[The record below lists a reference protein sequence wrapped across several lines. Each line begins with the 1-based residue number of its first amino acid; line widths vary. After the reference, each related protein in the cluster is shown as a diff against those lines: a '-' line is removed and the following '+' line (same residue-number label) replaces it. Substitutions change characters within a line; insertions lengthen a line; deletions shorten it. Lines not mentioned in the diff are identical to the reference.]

1 MYAVRQRRVRVLLM
15 AYARVVSVLCC
26 VCPLATAVLLYRF
39 SVVAT
44 QTFKLPLRVVQFA
57 FTEMEHV
64 RDVDEIEC
72 LLANLIY
79 RVSQLAQYSLQVNSV

>member
-1 MYAVRQRRVRVLLM
+1 M
-15 AYARVVSVLCC
+15 
-26 VCPLATAVLLYRF
+26 
-39 SVVAT
+39 AT

-57 FTEMEHV
+57 FLKMEHE

-79 RVSQLAQYSLQVNSV
+79 RVSRALRTFLRLLTRFILHALRAFRALSAISDVFGDTDWKYVGYVLQQ